1 MLARLTGHS
10 PLIQNVD
17 FPAPMT
23 NLATSSYKNTSG
35 ASSNRG
41 SHFLLC
47 MILYVDSSWGR
58 EKSSENSFETQC
70 RKSPRVFLL
79 GVVFGRRLTGGWL
92 VNLANTVVFCIK
104 LYEAIKF
111 RMCQKS
117 AFFEMFCL
125 PKTCHGGCVGR
136 IVLCTILAWNS
147 VFLLVCHGGVCRKDR
162 IVSKFRMKRCV
173 FCETSGRTKPSS
185 RRSMGGTELRFP
197 RKRPYYLTPSEDG
210 RHQILHISCN
220 DRSA

>member
-1 MLARLTGHS
+1 MVISLVSASECRHIGGGKIDWHTKFGASVTYKKVTVLARLTGHS

-79 GVVFGRRLTGGWL
+79 GVVFGRRLTGG
-92 VNLANTVVFCIK
+92 
-104 LYEAIKF
+104 
-111 RMCQKS
+111 
-117 AFFEMFCL
+117 
-125 PKTCHGGCVGR
+125 
-136 IVLCTILAWNS
+136 
-147 VFLLVCHGGVCRKDR
+147 
-162 IVSKFRMKRCV
+162 
-173 FCETSGRTKPSS
+173 
-185 RRSMGGTELRFP
+185 
-197 RKRPYYLTPSEDG
+197 
-210 RHQILHISCN
+210 
-220 DRSA
+220 